1 MAEIANN
8 VPDGLSDKIED
19 VTTDVYV
26 SALSWPCLG
35 IAKRT
40 LMLKN
45 TDSTNALKY
54 KVLTYAN
61 NDGVSYEEVAET
73 EITHGNSA
81 QIILE
86 YAYALVVIQVK
97 SSVGAASADYEL
109 DYVGNKN

>member
-1 MAEIANN
+1 MDETKNTI
-8 VPDGLSDKIED
+8 DGISDKIEGSTAD
-19 VTTDVYV
+19 DYA
-26 SALSWPCLG
+26 SALSWACLG
-35 IAKRT
+35 IAKKT

-45 TDSTNALKY
+45 TDSANALKY

-61 NDGVSYEEVAET
+61 KDGVAYEEVAET

-86 YAYALVVIQVK
+86 YAYALVVVQVK

-109 DYVGNKN
+109 DYMGNRN

>member
-1 MAEIANN
+1 MDEAKN
-8 VPDGLSDKIED
+8 VIDGISDKIEGA
-19 VTTDVYV
+19 TTNDYV
-26 SALSWPCLG
+26 SALSWACLG
-35 IAKRT
+35 IAKKT

-61 NDGVSYEEVAET
+61 KDGVSYEEVAET

-86 YAYALVVIQVK
+86 YAYALVVVQVK

-109 DYVGNKN
+109 DYIGNRN

>member
-1 MAEIANN
+1 MTEIANN

-19 VTTDVYV
+19 ATVDAYV

-35 IAKRT
+35 IAKKT

-54 KVLTYAN
+54 KVLTYADE
-61 NDGVSYEEVAET
+61 DGVSYEEVAET

-86 YAYALVVIQVK
+86 YAYALVVVQVK
-97 SSVGAASADYEL
+97 SSVGSTPADYEL
-109 DYVGNKN
+109 DYMGNKN

>member
-1 MAEIANN
+1 MDEAKN
-8 VPDGLSDKIED
+8 VIDGISDKLEGATINA
-19 VTTDVYV
+19 YV
-26 SALSWPCLG
+26 STLSWACLG
-35 IAKRT
+35 IAKKT

-54 KVLTYAN
+54 KVSTYAN
-61 NDGVSYEEVAET
+61 DDGVAYEEVAET

-86 YAYALVVIQVK
+86 YAYALVVVQVK

-109 DYVGNKN
+109 DYMGNKS

>member
-1 MAEIANN
+1 MDEAKN
-8 VPDGLSDKIED
+8 VIDGISDRITGATVD
-19 VTTDVYV
+19 AYV
-26 SALSWPCLG
+26 SALSWACLG
-35 IAKRT
+35 IAKKT

-61 NDGVSYEEVAET
+61 KDGVSYEEVAET

-86 YAYALVVIQVK
+86 YAYALVVVQVK

-109 DYVGNKN
+109 DYMGNRN